1 MIFVHE
7 NYIQLN
13 VNPDEYILQ
22 NNLHNIGSCYHFT
35 LNFTDTFSTNLEDIK
50 NTHLPKALDLF
61 QKYICQNIKIIDDT
75 PDIFIYYTINYIR
88 KQHNKLSLK
97 TKTWSV
103 PKINGFIFT
112 TSYLPEKK
120 YYGMNCG
127 LKRETFFKLQIE
139 LITQKKNIYIET
151 LKHEDEDKFE
161 TFLNNHPYIAEYIN
175 KLDKNN
181 TFNNIFENY
190 KDNESFLLKCHTY
203 KYLSSFGEL
212 KCSQILSKH
221 KDIKIIKKQYIF
233 NDCININPLPFDF
246 YIQLKN
252 GVYFLL
258 EYHGQQHYKEVPLWD
273 GENGFKQRQY
283 RDNIKIDYC
292 KKHNIP
298 LCIISYRQ
306 FNNIENEINL
316 FIDNFIENENLDDKT
331 IKIEKTILD
340 FI

>member
-1 MIFVHE
+1 MNSIHE
-7 NYIQLN
+7 NFIQMN
-13 VNPDEYILQ
+13 VNSHEYILQ
-22 NNLHNIGSCYHFT
+22 NNLQNIGSCYHFT
-35 LNFTDTFSTNLEDIK
+35 LNFTNTFSPNLEDIK
-50 NTHLPKALDLF
+50 NTYLPKALNLF
-61 QKYICQNIKIIDDT
+61 QKYICQNIRIIDDN

-88 KQHNKLSLK
+88 KQHNKPSLK
-97 TKTWSV
+97 TKTWSI

-139 LITQKKNIYIET
+139 LITQKKNIFIET
-151 LKHEDEDKFE
+151 LKDEYEDEYE
-161 TFLNNHPYIAEYIN
+161 TILNNHYITEYN
-175 KLDKNN
+175 KNN
-181 TFNNIFENY
+181 TFHNIFEKY
-190 KDNESFLLKCHTY
+190 KHDESFLLKCNTI
-203 KYLSSFGEL
+203 KYLSSQGEL

-221 KDIKIIKKQYIF
+221 KDIKVIKKQYIF

-246 YIQLKN
+246 YIELKN
-252 GVYFLL
+252 GIYFLL

-316 FIDNFIENENLDDKT
+316 FIDNFIKNENLDDKT